1 MLECG
6 SNHLATEQKETFRG
20 IGMSI
25 NQKVGQQSLQNSPK
39 RAILAIWHIDIQKNL
54 DIPVKLVQ
62 KFQTIFTLH
71 GYSTL
76 FQSLLILQLNGK
88 PLLNANNGTTFELK
102 YFINKKNTHSNES
115 FCYR

>member
-39 RAILAIWHIDIQKNL
+39 KGNFSRLAYRYSKKLGHPFKIGPKIPDHFYFARVL
-54 DIPVKLVQ
+54 DPFSKPSIRR
-62 KFQTIFTLH
+62 FGIF
-71 GYSTL
+71 
-76 FQSLLILQLNGK
+76 
-88 PLLNANNGTTFELK
+88 
-102 YFINKKNTHSNES
+102 
-115 FCYR
+115 